1 MRPSMRLERY
11 HASRGKSKLR
21 RAEGPAVPTWKGG
34 ISTPAAMGDGERE
47 HQKREADL
55 VREINRLRSVL
66 KQAGIDAEQSL
77 KESLASER
85 QHVRDVA
92 EERARTEAARA
103 DVDEIRHRLKNTL
116 AVVQAIA
123 NATLAHD
130 VPIEDARAAFNS
142 RLEALAHAH
151 DILFQSNWA
160 RVNLRSI
167 IDGILAPYAQRGRNR
182 IRAKGPDVTLGVK
195 PALAFGLALHEL
207 GTNAAKYG
215 ALSNDEGY
223 IEISWTLAPHPQ
235 DHEFRLRWRERK
247 GPPVLPPK
255 RTGFGSRLIQRNLA
269 AEFDGEVELTYH
281 ADGVECTIC
290 ALTEGLNE
298 SQAHRH

>member
-1 MRPSMRLERY
+1 MGRGRTDRSKMER
-11 HASRGKSKLR
+11 
-21 RAEGPAVPTWKGG
+21 WD
-34 ISTPAAMGDGERE
+34 STPAAMRNDKRDRPD
-47 HQKREADL
+47 READL

-77 KESLASER
+77 KETLASER

-116 AVVQAIA
+116 ALVQAIA
-123 NATLAHD
+123 TATLRPG
-130 VPIEDARAAFNS
+130 VPMEEARAAFNS

-160 RVNLRSI
+160 RASLRTI
-167 IDGILAPYAQRGRNR
+167 IDGILAPYARRGRNR
-182 IRAKGPDVTLGVK
+182 IRAKGPEVTLGAK

-223 IEISWTLAPHPQ
+223 IEIAWTLAPHPQ

-281 ADGVECTIC
+281 PDGVECTIC

-298 SQAHRH
+298 FQAHRH

>member
-1 MRPSMRLERY
+1 MRDDKRDRP
-11 HASRGKSKLR
+11 
-21 RAEGPAVPTWKGG
+21 
-34 ISTPAAMGDGERE
+34 D
-47 HQKREADL
+47 READL

-77 KESLASER
+77 KETLASER

-123 NATLAHD
+123 NATLAPD

-142 RLEALAHAH
+142 RLEALARAH

-160 RVNLRSI
+160 RASLRTI
-167 IDGILAPYAQRGRNR
+167 IDGILAPYAGRGRNR
-182 IRAKGPDVTLGVK
+182 IRAKGPEVTLGAK

-223 IEISWTLAPHPQ
+223 IEIAWTLAPHPQ

-269 AEFDGEVELTYH
+269 AEFGGEVELTYH
-281 ADGVECTIC
+281 PDGVECTIC
-290 ALTEGLNE
+290 ALTE
-298 SQAHRH
+298 

>member
-1 MRPSMRLERY
+1 
-11 HASRGKSKLR
+11 
-21 RAEGPAVPTWKGG
+21 
-34 ISTPAAMGDGERE
+34 MGNDERE
-47 HQKREADL
+47 HRKREADL

-182 IRAKGPDVTLGVK
+182 IRAKGPEVTLGVK

-223 IEISWTLAPHPQ
+223 IEIAWTLAPHPQ

-269 AEFDGEVELTYH
+269 AEFDGKVELTYH